1 MEEYNTIQANMGR
14 PIAGQSMV
22 SDPNNPAPYEQA
34 PKLTTV
40 QDASKHLWDFVT
52 EDERYAT
59 LMQGINNGVP
69 VMDYVKVILFNQFV
83 NGAFNPDLMMMM
95 AEPLAFML
103 IALAERLDLD
113 IKITR
118 EDEEDEEEDEEMFGV
133 KVEQEKLARLS
144 KAIPHGIIT
153 KDMEDEMRSLP
164 DIDSLLAQQT
174 PKSVESGGDTPTE
187 NIVED
192 TAEQPATQEPSLML
206 PPEQEV
212 QA

>member
-40 QDASKHLWDFVT
+40 QDASKYLWDFVT

-118 EDEEDEEEDEEMFGV
+118 EDEEDEEEDEKMFGV

-174 PKSVESGGDTPTE
+174 PESVESGGDTPTE

>member
-113 IKITR
+113 IKITS